1 MCLLSTFVWVWV
13 KVFSLSVS
21 SSSSLHLPDYCMC
34 IHLLYESVLYSVNIF
49 MLNHVQ
55 LSTVS
60 LVDVIGSLHLFVSNY
75 LSLHLSLFED
85 VQFWR
90 SRKSLEGLSVR
101 SVFFNVFQ
109 SVIVLL
115 YILDNETN
123 TMVIIM
129 VFIGLCIDIWKVTKV
144 TTVTLDRNNLIAG
157 VLPRLTSLLMY
168 NLLQRNMIRF
178 AMMKH
183 SVCVCTCAKCVE

>member
-1 MCLLSTFVWVWV
+1 
-13 KVFSLSVS
+13 
-21 SSSSLHLPDYCMC
+21 
-34 IHLLYESVLYSVNIF
+34 
-49 MLNHVQ
+49 MLNHVR

-60 LVDVIGSLHLFVSNY
+60 LVGSLHLSVYNY

-115 YILDNETN
+115 YILDDETN

-129 VFIGLCIDIWKVTKV
+129 VFIGLWKVTKV

-157 VLPRLTSLLMY
+157 VLPRLSFIDQSSYVQSSTKEY
-168 NLLQRNMIRF
+168 DKVCHDEIQY
-178 AMMKH
+178 
-183 SVCVCTCAKCVE
+183 VCVCVSVPSVLSRHWSLTD

>member
-1 MCLLSTFVWVWV
+1 
-13 KVFSLSVS
+13 
-21 SSSSLHLPDYCMC
+21 MC
-34 IHLLYESVLYSVNIF
+34 IHLLYESFLYSVNIF
-49 MLNHVQ
+49 ILNHVQ

-60 LVDVIGSLHLFVSNY
+60 LVDVIGSLHLSVSNY
-75 LSLHLSLFED
+75 LSLHLYLFED

-144 TTVTLDRNNLIAG
+144 TTITLDRNNLIAG
-157 VLPRLTSLLMY
+157 VLPRLSFIDQPSYVQSSTKEY
-168 NLLQRNMIRF
+168 D
-178 AMMKH
+178 KVCH
-183 SVCVCTCAKCVE
+183 DETPCVCVCVRVPMLGRHYVTD